1 MPLHTHVY
9 AYAHILAIS
18 QANRIITNMRADN
31 KTTKEIPLVAF
42 LRTRRRRGHRRCDNG
57 DAMVSRTGL
66 KFSAQLSK
74 PIKKNG

>member
-9 AYAHILAIS
+9 AYAHIHAIS

-57 DAMVSRTGL
+57 DAMVL
-66 KFSAQLSK
+66 L
-74 PIKKNG
+74 PD